1 MYVSYV
7 PRAPNPYQD
16 SVSQPVRDL
25 SKQDLHLSKQEIR
38 NGWCEQILSICLD
51 KTTFLYPIIQMVVM
65 KINHVYHTETVDTI
79 QKYPGLICNQL
90 IRTLYECGKYLDT
103 SIKDI
108 SEILSI
114 VGDDINETQFR
125 SLRLSCEEVNTLWEN
140 IDLWYNSYHCFD
152 FEQTVYK
159 LNNIIERMYG
169 YIYCY
174 QSFAGLYNSMKI
186 DVNGLNAFSLIN
198 QFVFSFQQK

>member
-1 MYVSYV
+1 MSSRKAFTSYV

-25 SKQDLHLSKQEIR
+25 SKQEIR

-51 KTTFLYPIIQMVVM
+51 ETTFLYPIIQMVVM
-65 KINHVYHTETVDTI
+65 KINHVYNTETFDTI
-79 QKYPGLICNQL
+79 QKYPGLICHKL

-114 VGDDINETQFR
+114 VGDDIDETQIR
-125 SLRLSCEEVNTLWEN
+125 ILRLSCAEVNTLWED
-140 IDLWYNSYHCFD
+140 IDQWYNSYHCFD
-152 FEQTVYK
+152 SKQSVYK
-159 LNNIIERMYG
+159 LNNIIARMYG
-169 YIYCY
+169 YIECF
-174 QSFAGLYNSMKI
+174 QSFAELYNSMKI
-186 DVNGLNAFSLIN
+186 NVNGLNAFSLIN